1 MRLVFDRYSEGSLK
15 ERTREKRSVGKATRY
30 IIKNYTSLVGVKM
43 KELLSHILTKKDLTI
58 YLAED
63 CVDRLSK
70 VWKQF
75 VVVFD
80 PSVLQI
86 SRSIQKSYYNIIK
99 RKQTL

>member
-1 MRLVFDRYSEGSLK
+1 
-15 ERTREKRSVGKATRY
+15 
-30 IIKNYTSLVGVKM
+30 M

-75 VVVFD
+75 VVAFD
-80 PSVLQI
+80 PKCITNIPQYPEKLLQHN
-86 SRSIQKSYYNIIK
+86 QEEAN
-99 RKQTL
+99 TLILL